1 MSPAPSV
8 AARPAPPA
16 PAARAGRLGALSVKT
31 KIVAPILVMSLV
43 AVGVGAVSLQQM
55 SSMNNRIHT
64 LQEQR
69 LAGVQQLN
77 DLNHQLSQMFRAQF
91 LYLVTK
97 PGDGDEAAKATW
109 LPAAET
115 ADTAMD
121 DALAQYQKVAGTG
134 DGRGAQIE
142 QVTTAAETYRTLRD
156 VIIFGE
162 APPSGFEMPSDLGK
176 AFGDAETQLN
186 EGVVALAEL
195 EIQASQA
202 ATAQADA
209 DFASARTTVLVSLVL
224 GLALAAALAVT
235 VLRML
240 LRQVRALSG
249 SLARLAEGDLTQE
262 AEVTSQDELG
272 RMAAMANEAVRAF
285 RSMLTTLV
293 GQAETV
299 SSSALRLNEVTGRIG
314 AGARLANERA
324 AVVSSASE
332 DVSSNV
338 QTLAA
343 GAEEMGASIGE
354 IARNAQL
361 AADVAGTAVA
371 RAESTNATISKLGE
385 SSAEIGNVVK
395 AITQI
400 AEQTNLLALN
410 ATIEAA
416 RAGDAGKGFAVVAEE
431 VKQLA
436 QETARA
442 TEDIAHRV
450 EAIQAD
456 TGDAVSAISEIGTVI
471 AQINDFQTT
480 IAAAVEEQS
489 ATTTT
494 MSRSVGDAAQ
504 GATGIAGNIASVA
517 EATRTTTATLTEA
530 DTAVQQLDQVAAELR
545 TAVGRFRL

>member
-1 MSPAPSV
+1 MSLAPNVAARSASSSPAP
-8 AARPAPPA
+8 
-16 PAARAGRLGALSVKT
+16 RAGWLRDRSVKA
-31 KIVAPILVMSLV
+31 KILAPILVMALV
-43 AVGVGAVSLQQM
+43 AVGVGATSLQRL
-55 SSMNNRIHT
+55 STMNTRIHA

-69 LAGVQQLN
+69 MAGVEALN
-77 DLNHQLSQMFRAQF
+77 ELNHQLSQMYRAQF
-91 LYLVTK
+91 LYEVTGAQ
-97 PGDGDEAAKATW
+97 GDQKSAKATW
-109 LPAAET
+109 LPTAEA
-115 ADTAMD
+115 ADTALD
-121 DALAQYQKVAGTG
+121 AALAKYEKVAGTG
-134 DGRGAQIE
+134 GGRDAQIE
-142 QVTTAAETYRTLRD
+142 QVATAAQTYRTLRD

-162 APPSGFEMPSDLGK
+162 APPDGFEMPDDLGT

-186 EGVVALAEL
+186 EGVVALATL
-195 EIQASQA
+195 ETTASQA
-202 ATAQADA
+202 ATAEAAA
-209 DFASARTTVLVSLVL
+209 DFRSARIAVVASLL
-224 GLALAAALAVT
+224 IGLLLAAGLALF
-235 VLRML
+235 VLRLL
-240 LRQVRALSG
+240 LRQVQALSG

-262 AEVTSQDELG
+262 AEISSRDELG

-285 RSMLTTLV
+285 RGMLSTLV
-293 GQAETV
+293 SGAETV
-299 SSSALRLNEVTGRIG
+299 SGSAAQLSAVTSRIG
-314 AGARLANERA
+314 EGARLANERA
-324 AVVSSASE
+324 GVVSSSSE
-332 DVSSNV
+332 DVSANV

-371 RAESTNATISKLGE
+371 RAQSTNATISKLGE

-442 TEDIAHRV
+442 TEDIANRV

-456 TGDAVSAISEIGTVI
+456 TGEAVTAISEIGTVI

-517 EATRTTTATLTEA
+517 EATRSTTATLTEA
-530 DTAVQQLDQVAAELR
+530 DAAVEQLDRVAAELR